1 MSKIRSFEDM
11 QREIT
16 DIVKKLEAG
25 PPLEE
30 ALKLYEQGVSLI
42 KEANAF
48 LKDAEKRVTIETL
61 EQPK

>member
-1 MSKIRSFEDM
+1 M